1 MPSSTLKSDIK
12 PRTGHCSA
20 EASSVNRQLPPGRG
34 VDGRVIA
41 DSDGSIWPARGSSLW
56 LLMRNP
62 SAVAGGLI
70 VLLMALM
77 ALLAPLLAP
86 YEPNVVNLA
95 ERLLPPSAAHWFG
108 TDEMGRD
115 ILSRVIYGARVSL
128 IIGLVVIALAGGIGT
143 LVGATA
149 GYLGGRVDNLMMRVM
164 DVILAFPT
172 LVLAMA
178 LAAALG
184 PSLKNAILAVSFVQI
199 PKFARLARGDAL
211 DIREKLYIKAA
222 RVSGFSSPWIIAHH
236 VIPNCLASLL
246 VLATLTVGET
256 ILVAASLSFIGL
268 GAQPPTPEWGAMI
281 ATGRKFLLDQWWYP
295 TFPGLF
301 IVITVIGYNIL
312 GDALRD
318 VFDPRLRGLGK

>member
-1 MPSSTLKSDIK
+1 MPSSTLKSDI
-12 PRTGHCSA
+12 SA
-20 EASSVNRQLPPGRG
+20 MASASNR
-34 VDGRVIA
+34 
-41 DSDGSIWPARGSSLW
+41 WPSRGSSLW

-62 SAVAGGLI
+62 SAVAGGVI
-70 VLLMALM
+70 VMLMALM
-77 ALLAPLLAP
+77 AILAPLLAP
-86 YEPNVVNLA
+86 YEPNVVSLA
-95 ERLLPPSAAHWFG
+95 ERLLPPSPAHWFG

-128 IIGLVVIALAGGIGT
+128 IIGLVVIALAGGVGT
-143 LVGATA
+143 LIGATA
-149 GYLGGRVDNLMMRVM
+149 GYLGGRIDNVMMRVM

-222 RVSGFSSPWIIAHH
+222 RVSGFSAPWIIAHH

-295 TFPGLF
+295 TFPGIF
-301 IVITVIGYNIL
+301 IVVTVIGYNIL

-318 VFDPRLRGLGK
+318 VFDPRLRGVGK